1 MVRKGLK
8 LIGLNIK
15 NKLMIKLD
23 QNNCIGCGLCVN
35 LCPECF
41 KFNGEGKVE
50 VKEGCLT
57 DNIQNIIDS
66 CPMQAISEE

>member
-1 MVRKGLK
+1 
-8 LIGLNIK
+8 
-15 NKLMIKLD
+15 MIKID

-41 KFNGEGKVE
+41 KFNSEGKVE
-50 VKEGCLT
+50 VKGDCVT

-66 CPMQAISEE
+66 CPMQAISQE